1 MPDKSISGLFLS
13 EEAFRA
19 QAVYSDETKQYRFP
33 AEPLS
38 ADEVE
43 ITIRVGKE
51 TFSAVFLCTDERE
64 YLMDVTEE
72 DGIFEYYKTT
82 LPPTEKK
89 VTYYFRLQYG
99 EEEGFYTK
107 YGYFDTFKDEGRF
120 EIIRDFVTPDWAKG
134 AVMYQIYPDRFCN
147 GDPSNDVKTNEYVY
161 LKRMVEQVKIWD
173 TPPAVTDVNHFY
185 GGDLQGVI
193 DKLDYL
199 EDLGVEVIYFNPIFV
214 SPSNHKYDAQDYH
227 HIDPHFGKIVK
238 DGGNVLKNSATTN
251 AEASMYI
258 TRTTRE
264 ENLTASDELFI
275 ELVEKAH
282 ARGIKVLVDGV
293 FNHCGAFHK
302 WLDREG
308 FYKGTVMGAFRQKT
322 SPYHVYFYWNE
333 DGTYEGWWGHEN
345 HPKLNEEGCEE
356 LKNEILEIG
365 KKWVSA
371 PFHADGWRLDVAA
384 DLGKTSEFNHK
395 FWAEFR
401 DAVKGVS
408 ENKLILAE
416 HYGDAIDWLQGDEWD
431 SIMNYDAFMEPV
443 TWFLTGVSKH
453 STEIRED
460 MYNDADVFWGTMIY
474 QMGKLP
480 IQSIMT
486 SMNELSNHDHSRF
499 LTRTNRR
506 IGRLQTEGSES
517 AARGIDKAVLRE
529 AVLLQMTWPGA
540 PTVYYGD
547 EAGLVGW
554 TDPDNR
560 RTYPWGKEDKDLIEF
575 HKEAIYLRKENPVLR
590 HGSLHHLYGEY
601 GVIAYG
607 RFDREDKFL
616 IVLNNSEDSKPVSIP
631 VWEIGMDLNGVLENC
646 LMTNRDGFTDFGFQC
661 PIKNGFAELTLPPK
675 SAAVLKEV

>member
-1 MPDKSISGLFLS
+1 MPDKNVSGLFLS
-13 EEAFRA
+13 EEEFRA
-19 QAVYSDETKQYRFP
+19 QAVYSDETKQFRFP

-38 ADEVE
+38 TDEVE
-43 ITIRVGKE
+43 ISIRVGKE

-64 YLMDVTEE
+64 YLMEKAEE
-72 DGIFEYYKTT
+72 DDIFEYYKTII
-82 LPPTEKK
+82 PPTEKK
-89 VTYYFRLQYG
+89 ITYYFRLQYG

-107 YGYFDTFKDEGRF
+107 YGYFDVFKDEGRF
-120 EIIRDFVTPDWAKG
+120 EIIRDFVTPDWSKG

-147 GDPSNDVKTNEYVY
+147 GDPSNDVKTNEYIY
-161 LKRMVEQVKIWD
+161 LKRMVEQVKKWD
-173 TPPAVTDVNHFY
+173 TPPAASDVNHFY

-214 SPSNHKYDAQDYH
+214 SPSNHKYDAQDYQN
-227 HIDPHFGKIVK
+227 IDPHFGKIVK
-238 DGGNVLKNSATTN
+238 DGGRVLKNGATTN

-258 TRTTRE
+258 TRTTSE
-264 ENLTASDELFI
+264 ENLTASDKLFI

-282 ARGIKVLVDGV
+282 AKGIKVLVDGV

-308 FYKGTVMGAFRQKT
+308 FYKGSGKGAFQRKT
-322 SPYHVYFYWNE
+322 SPYRNYFYWNE
-333 DGTYEGWWGHEN
+333 DGTYEGWWGYEN
-345 HPKLNEEGCEE
+345 HPKLNEEGCRE
-356 LKNEILEIG
+356 LKNEILAIG
-365 KKWVSA
+365 KKWVSE

-384 DLGKTSEFNHK
+384 DLGKTPEFNHK

-408 ENKLILAE
+408 EDKLILAE
-416 HYGDAIDWLQGDEWD
+416 HYGDAVSWLQGDEWD

-453 STEIRED
+453 STEKRED

-506 IGRLQTEGSES
+506 IGRLETDGSE
-517 AARGIDKAVLRE
+517 AAAKDIDKAVMRE

-560 RTYPWGKEDKDLIEF
+560 RTYPWGKEDQDLIEF
-575 HKEAIYLRKENPVLR
+575 HKEAIHLRKDNPALR

-616 IVLNNSEDSKPVSIP
+616 IVLNNSDDSRPVSIP
-631 VWEIGMDLNGVLENC
+631 VWEIGMELNGTLENY
-646 LMTNRDGFTDFGFQC
+646 LMTSREGFTDYGFQC
-661 PIKNGFAELTLPPK
+661 SIKNGFVELTLPPK
-675 SAAVLKEV
+675 SAAVWKEV

>member
-1 MPDKSISGLFLS
+1 MPDHFSGLFLS
-13 EEAFRA
+13 EEEFRS
-19 QAVYSDETKQYRFP
+19 QAVYTDETKQFRFP

-38 ADEVE
+38 TDEVA
-43 ITIRVGKE
+43 ISIRVGKE
-51 TFSAVFLCTDERE
+51 TFSAIFLCTDERE
-64 YLMDVTEE
+64 YLMEEVEE
-72 DGIFEYYKTT
+72 DGIFEYYKTI

-89 VTYYFRLQYG
+89 ITYYFRLQYG

-107 YGYFDTFKDEGRF
+107 YGYFNEFKDEGRF
-120 EIIRDFVTPDWAKG
+120 EIIRDFTTPDWAKG
-134 AVMYQIYPDRFCN
+134 AIMYQIYPDRFCN

-161 LKRMVEQVKIWD
+161 LENMVEKVADWN
-173 TPPAVTDVNHFY
+173 TPPAASDVNKFY

-199 EDLGVEVIYFNPIFV
+199 EDLGVEAIYFNPIFV

-227 HIDPHFGKIVK
+227 HIDPHFGKIIN
-238 DGGNVLKNSATTN
+238 DGGKVLGKNAKTN
-251 AEASMYI
+251 AAASMYMK
-258 TRTTRE
+258 RTTDKA
-264 ENLTASDELFI
+264 NLTASDKLFI

-282 ARGIKVLVDGV
+282 KKGIKVLVDGV

-308 FYKGTVMGAFRQKT
+308 FYKNVVKGAYQDKK
-322 SPYHVYFYWNE
+322 SPYRDYFYWDE
-333 DGTYEGWWGHEN
+333 DGSYEGWWGYEN
-345 HPKLNEEGCEE
+345 HPKLNEEGCEK
-356 LKNEILEIG
+356 LKQEILEIG

-371 PFHADGWRLDVAA
+371 PFNADGWRLDVAA
-384 DLGKTSEFNHK
+384 DLGKTPEFNHK

-401 DAVKGVS
+401 DVVKSVS
-408 ENKLILAE
+408 SDNLILAE
-416 HYGDAIDWLQGDEWD
+416 HYGDAVSWLQGNEWD

-453 STEIRED
+453 STEKRDD

-480 IQSIMT
+480 IQSLMV

-499 LTRTNRR
+499 LTRTNRCV
-506 IGRLQTEGSES
+506 GKLQTEGSE
-517 AARGIDKAVLRE
+517 AAGIGIDKATMRE
-529 AVLLQMTWPGA
+529 AVLLQMTWIGA

-560 RTYPWGKEDKDLIEF
+560 RTYPWGKEDQELLEF
-575 HKEAIYLRKENPVLR
+575 HKKAIYLRKENPVLR
-590 HGSLHHLYGEY
+590 YGSLHHLFGEY

-607 RFDREDKFL
+607 RFDRDEKYL
-616 IVLNNSEDSKPVSIP
+616 VVLNNNEESKTVSVP
-631 VWEIGMDLNGVLENC
+631 AWKTGMQVNGTLENC
-646 LMTNRDGFTDFGFQC
+646 LMTNRDTFTDFKFQC
-661 PIKNGFAELTLPPK
+661 PIKDGYVDLTLPPK

>member
-1 MPDKSISGLFLS
+1 M
-13 EEAFRA
+13 
-19 QAVYSDETKQYRFP
+19 
-33 AEPLS
+33 
-38 ADEVE
+38 
-43 ITIRVGKE
+43 
-51 TFSAVFLCTDERE
+51 
-64 YLMDVTEE
+64 
-72 DGIFEYYKTT
+72 
-82 LPPTEKK
+82 
-89 VTYYFRLQYG
+89 
-99 EEEGFYTK
+99 
-107 YGYFDTFKDEGRF
+107 
-120 EIIRDFVTPDWAKG
+120 
-134 AVMYQIYPDRFCN
+134 
-147 GDPSNDVKTNEYVY
+147 
-161 LKRMVEQVKIWD
+161 
-173 TPPAVTDVNHFY
+173 
-185 GGDLQGVI
+185 
-193 DKLDYL
+193 
-199 EDLGVEVIYFNPIFV
+199 
-214 SPSNHKYDAQDYH
+214 
-227 HIDPHFGKIVK
+227 
-238 DGGNVLKNSATTN
+238 
-251 AEASMYI
+251 
-258 TRTTRE
+258 
-264 ENLTASDELFI
+264 
-275 ELVEKAH
+275 
-282 ARGIKVLVDGV
+282 
-293 FNHCGAFHK
+293 
-302 WLDREG
+302 
-308 FYKGTVMGAFRQKT
+308 
-322 SPYHVYFYWNE
+322 
-333 DGTYEGWWGHEN
+333 
-345 HPKLNEEGCEE
+345 
-356 LKNEILEIG
+356 
-365 KKWVSA
+365 
-371 PFHADGWRLDVAA
+371 
-384 DLGKTSEFNHK
+384 
-395 FWAEFR
+395 
-401 DAVKGVS
+401 KGVS

-453 STEIRED
+453 STEKRED

-631 VWEIGMDLNGVLENC
+631 EWEIGMDLNGVLENC